1 MLFTVRKDSGN
12 WVFFLKN
19 IPNEKN
25 PANQEVGQNSETDT
39 AVSTESIK
47 YERRLLTLCLV
58 TRGVAL

>member
-47 YERRLLTLCLV
+47 YERRLLTLC
-58 TRGVAL
+58 